1 MTRTIRTPY
10 FAVFNFVN
18 VSRHACWCVCVCG
31 GGGGGGGGG
40 RGEHARTHLLI
51 TILASG
57 LRQTSAVQYCL
68 KGKSQSLSV
77 HYAIVNA

>member
-1 MTRTIRTPY
+1 M
-10 FAVFNFVN
+10 FLDM
-18 VSRHACWCVCVCG
+18 HAGVCVCVCV
-31 GGGGGGGGG
+31 GGGGG
-40 RGEHARTHLLI
+40 REEHARTHLLI

-68 KGKSQSLSV
+68 QGKSQSLSV